1 MTVTVDAV
9 IFFEIID
16 AEQALCAV
24 DDYRYNPQRRQKK
37 RLIVFDV
44 RSLAEC

>member
-1 MTVTVDAV
+1 VTVTVDAV

-24 DDYRYNPQRRQKK
+24 DDYRYLEAVNFPC
-37 RLIVFDV
+37 LNV
-44 RSLAEC
+44 E

>member
-24 DDYRYNPQRRQKK
+24 DDYRYKLHLYRPWKSYHSA
-37 RLIVFDV
+37 LDE
-44 RSLAEC
+44 S